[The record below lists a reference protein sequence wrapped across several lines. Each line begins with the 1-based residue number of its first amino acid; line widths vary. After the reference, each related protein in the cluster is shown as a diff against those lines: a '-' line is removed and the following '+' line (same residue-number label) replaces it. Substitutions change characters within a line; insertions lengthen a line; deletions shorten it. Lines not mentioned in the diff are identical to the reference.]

1 MLIPFRGH
9 HPTLHPSVYVA
20 EGARLIGRVTVGARS
35 SIWFNAV
42 LRADLAAIRIGTDS
56 NIQDNAVLHVGHG
69 DPCVVGD
76 GVVVGHLVNL
86 HGCTVGDGALVGN
99 NAIVLDGARV
109 GEEAFIGAG
118 AVVPPG
124 TRVPPRTLMLG
135 APARVARKLT
145 AADVRDMRYWA
156 RHYTQTAAAYKRE
169 QEQRRAG
176 HHGHR
181 CAS

>member
-1 MLIPFRGH
+1 MLIAYRGRR
-9 HPTLHPSVYVA
+9 PQVHPSVYIA
-20 EGARLIGRVTVGARS
+20 EGARLIGQVQIGARS

-42 LRADLAAIRIGTDS
+42 LRADLAAIRIGVGS
-56 NIQDNAVLHVGHG
+56 NVQDNAVLHVGHG

-76 GVVVGHLVNL
+76 GVIVGHLVNL
-86 HGCTVGDGALVGN
+86 HGCAVGDGALVGN
-99 NAIVLDGARV
+99 NAIVLDGARI

-118 AVVPPG
+118 ALVAPG

-135 APARVARKLT
+135 TPARAARTLT

-169 QEQRRAG
+169 QEARHPA
-176 HHGHR
+176 HHGR
-181 CAS
+181 CGR